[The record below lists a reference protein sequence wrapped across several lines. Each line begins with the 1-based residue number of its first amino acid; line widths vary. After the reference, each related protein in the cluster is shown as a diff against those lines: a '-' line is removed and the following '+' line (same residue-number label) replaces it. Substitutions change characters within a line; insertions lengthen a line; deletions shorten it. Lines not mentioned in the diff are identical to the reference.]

1 MPPINTLPMALPP
14 HFWHLLTRL
23 GEMQILLPA
32 ALLACLPLM
41 REPGSRAFAG
51 HWWLALGVGTVLTTA
66 TKLAFIGW
74 GVGIPALNF
83 TGISGHAMFAAGVY
97 PVLAA
102 LLATRLSPL
111 PQRLAFVGGVALAV
125 GVGISR
131 IEVGAHSLS
140 EVIAGLALGGCV
152 TAATVWRGHLPRKVT
167 HPIFQLLVIAW
178 MVLTPVHTPQ
188 SRSHYFVTR
197 LSLMLAGH
205 DVPHTRAELLRKAG
219 P

>member
-1 MPPINTLPMALPP
+1 MVLPP
-14 HFWHLLTRL
+14 YFWHFLTRL

-32 ALLACLPLM
+32 AFLACIPLLH
-41 REPGSRAFAG
+41 EPTSRGFVG
-51 HWWLALGVGTVLTTA
+51 RWWLAVGLATLLTTA

-74 GVGIPALNF
+74 GIGISALNF
-83 TGISGHAMFAAGVY
+83 TGISGHAMFAAAVY

-102 LLATRLSPL
+102 LLASRLPPAL
-111 PQRLAFVGGVALAV
+111 QRLAFATGVTLAV

-131 IEVGAHSLS
+131 IEVGAHSMS
-140 EVIAGLALGGCV
+140 EVIAGLALGGLV
-152 TAATVWRGHLPRKVT
+152 TLAATWQRPLPRDAT
-167 HPIFQLLVIAW
+167 RPIFQLLVIAW

-205 DVPHTRAELLRKAG
+205 DVPHTRAELLKNANKSR
-219 P
+219 

>member
-1 MPPINTLPMALPP
+1 MALSP

-32 ALLACLPLM
+32 ALLACLPMVRVPEFKPFLM
-41 REPGSRAFAG
+41 R
-51 HWWLALGVGTVLTTA
+51 WWLTLALATAITTA

-74 GVGIPALNF
+74 GLGIGALNF
-83 TGISGHAMFAAGVY
+83 TGISGHAMFAAAVY
-97 PVLAA
+97 PVLVAV
-102 LLATRLSPL
+102 LAS
-111 PQRLAFVGGVALAV
+111 RLAPTAQRIAFWGGIALAV

-131 IEVGAHSLS
+131 IEVGAHSVS
-140 EVIAGLALGGCV
+140 EVIAGLALGGWV
-152 TAATVWRGHLPRKVT
+152 TTAVMWRRPLPRKAT
-167 HPIFQLLVIAW
+167 GPFIQALVIAW

-197 LSLMLAGH
+197 LSLMLAGREA
-205 DVPHTRAELLRKAG
+205 PHTRAELLKNTTKA

>member
-1 MPPINTLPMALPP
+1 MALPP

-32 ALLACLPLM
+32 ALLACLPLL
-41 REPGSRAFAG
+41 REPTSRAFVG
-51 HWWLALGVGTVLTTA
+51 RWWLAVGTAAVLTTA

-74 GVGIPALNF
+74 GIGISALNF
-83 TGISGHAMFAAGVY
+83 TGISGHAMFAASVY
-97 PVLAA
+97 PVLVAV
-102 LLATRLSPL
+102 LASRLP
-111 PQRLAFVGGVALAV
+111 PAVQRLAFTAGLALAV

-131 IEVGAHSLS
+131 IEVGAHSMS
-140 EVIAGLALGGCV
+140 EVIAGLALGGLV
-152 TAATVWRGHLPRKVT
+152 TLATTWRGPLPRDAT
-167 HPIFQLLVIAW
+167 QPIFQLLVIAW

-205 DVPHTRAELLRKAG
+205 DVPHTRAELLRNGQKSR
-219 P
+219 

>member
-1 MPPINTLPMALPP
+1 MATFPL
-14 HFWHLLTRL
+14 FWHLLTRL

-32 ALLACLPLM
+32 ALLACWPVG
-41 REPGSRAFAG
+41 RKPAFQTMALR
-51 HWWLALGVGTVLTTA
+51 WWLALLVGTVLTTA

-74 GVGIPALNF
+74 GVGIVALNF

-102 LLATRLSPL
+102 VLASRWP
-111 PQRLAFVGGVALAV
+111 PAAQRIAFALGVALAV

-131 IEVGAHSLS
+131 IEVGAHSWS
-140 EVIAGLALGGCV
+140 EVIAGLALGGAV
-152 TAATVWRGHLPRKVT
+152 TAATLWRQQLPRNATGPV
-167 HPIFQLLVIAW
+167 IQLLIVAW

-205 DVPHTRAELLRKAG
+205 EAPHTRAELLKRMSRE
-219 P
+219 